1 MQFSFLG
8 FSVKKV
14 MEFELDVKDLAI
26 LRFFQDFMK
35 SGKMNYEEVDGVKY
49 YWISYKNISE
59 EMPFLGLGKR
69 TIMMRMFKLR
79 DLGLLS
85 HYTKKEGGTFSY
97 YTLGYKFNDLLYT
110 SENKSI
116 SNAENESKNSRR
128 EKSVQETSNINS
140 ISGKETSKINSND
153 RSEMSRQANSNI
165 NSIIGQVSSKEDI
178 TSVDSNIKE
187 NIISGDS
194 NNIKPCR
201 EERLNGRESSNEASE
216 KSLQV
221 NFEELIKSREDNTDR
236 HESKIREE
244 LDYRQ
249 AGLGV
254 NNNSINGQATLSDKN
269 ISKIEQ
275 ESRSESSE
283 SIKQQSSRSKV
294 SQDSINHNEE
304 DISIPEYPNQNNK
317 YTLSKDMNRGCSS
330 NDTTKTNLL
339 NYLTTKNT
347 NDLKNI
353 KDKLEFILNY
363 LNIKANVNYRITNRR
378 TVGLITARLRE
389 GFTPEDFKVVI
400 DKKISEWSGTNFEQY
415 LNPFT
420 LFGDKFELYL
430 NQKVASKKSNANGGV
445 SNSKS
450 EKFYKSDARKLRFH
464 NFTGREVD
472 YDSIEKQ
479 LLGWD

>member
-14 MEFELDVKDLAI
+14 MEFKLDVKDLAI
-26 LRFFQDFMK
+26 LRYFQDFMK

-49 YWISYKNISE
+49 YWVSYKNISE

-97 YTLGYKFNDLLYT
+97 YTLGDKFNDFLYT
-110 SENKSI
+110 SEKKSL
-116 SNAENESKNSRR
+116 SNIENEIKNDKGKLKEESIDVINSNNKREISRQVIRNTNSARGQFSIDVNSNSKGGGIGEPTGDRSSNIIR
-128 EKSVQETSNINS
+128 EMFEQVDSNINS
-140 ISGKETSKINSND
+140 IGGQETGNIDLNNNEKTILNNSN
-153 RSEMSRQANSNI
+153 
-165 NSIIGQVSSKEDI
+165 SKERI
-178 TSVDSNIKE
+178 TLADPNSKKTN
-187 NIISGDS
+187 
-194 NNIKPCR
+194 R
-201 EERLNGRESSNEASE
+201 EERLDYSQNYNEPSE
-216 KSLQV
+216 KSVQV
-221 NFEELIKSREDNTDR
+221 NFEELTE
-236 HESKIREE
+236 
-244 LDYRQ
+244 
-249 AGLGV
+249 
-254 NNNSINGQATLSDKN
+254 INK
-269 ISKIEQ
+269 E
-275 ESRSESSE
+275 
-283 SIKQQSSRSKV
+283 
-294 SQDSINHNEE
+294 SINHNEE
-304 DISIPEYPNQNNK
+304 DISISEYPNQNNK
-317 YTLSKDMNRGCSS
+317 SPLSKDMNRGCSS
-330 NDTTKTNLL
+330 NDTTKTSIL
-339 NYLTTKNT
+339 NNLTTINT
-347 NDLKNI
+347 NDLKSI

-363 LNIKANVNYRITNRR
+363 LNIRANVNYRITNRK
-378 TVGLITARLRE
+378 TVGLITAKLRE

-400 DKKISEWSGTNFEQY
+400 DKKVSEWSGTNFEQY

-430 NQKVASKKSNANGGV
+430 NQRVISKKNNGNGGV
-445 SNSKS
+445 GNSQK